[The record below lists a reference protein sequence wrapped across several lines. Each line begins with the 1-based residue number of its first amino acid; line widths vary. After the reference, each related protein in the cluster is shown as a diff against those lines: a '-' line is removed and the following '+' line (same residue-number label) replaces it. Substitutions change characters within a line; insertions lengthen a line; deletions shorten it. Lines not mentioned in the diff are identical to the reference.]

1 MRIGANHNDER
12 HIERT
17 RSSTRREKRA
27 DAAFYKS
34 ELTRQRE
41 RFAKALG
48 QSVDEARREAACWIA
63 AAATVFER
71 DAERMPSR
79 AKRAVELLKHAVFM
93 LDPKAPA

>member
-1 MRIGANHNDER
+1 MMTNSVNVTSARVAA
-12 HIERT
+12 
-17 RSSTRREKRA
+17 REAKRNA
-27 DAAFYKS
+27 DTAFYES
-34 ELTRQRE
+34 ELERQRE
-41 RFAKALG
+41 RFAEAHVRC
-48 QSVDEARREAACWIA
+48 VDEGRREAACWIA

>member
-1 MRIGANHNDER
+1 MTNDTSNARAVARDEK
-12 HIERT
+12 
-17 RSSTRREKRA
+17 KRA

>member
-1 MRIGANHNDER
+1 MMTNSVVVTSARVAA
-12 HIERT
+12 
-17 RSSTRREKRA
+17 REAKRDA
-27 DAAFYKS
+27 DAAFYES
-34 ELTRQRE
+34 ELARQRE
-41 RFAKALG
+41 RFADALG
-48 QSVDEARREAACWIA
+48 RSVDEARREAACWIA